1 MPTNPIISQIRIFVT
16 ALFSTLYYKDYP
28 CSIREM
34 RITRC
39 TMSWYL
45 VTIYF
50 RVALSHL
57 MEAKPDAPLFV
68 CGSST
73 CVWISKKIFSHE
85 RISTRT
91 RYENEAKGNS
101 REWLPRFFKKYM
113 WLSCFIYPCL
123 VNYSLQR
130 SPNNYILL
138 IKASKRL
145 SLFRKVVGRIMLR
158 ILLVLHQSSVVKSY
172 IYILSGHLMSVSR

>member
-1 MPTNPIISQIRIFVT
+1 
-16 ALFSTLYYKDYP
+16 
-28 CSIREM
+28 
-34 RITRC
+34 
-39 TMSWYL
+39 
-45 VTIYF
+45 
-50 RVALSHL
+50 

-73 CVWISKKIFSHE
+73 CVWISKNFFSHE

-101 REWLPRFFKKYM
+101 REWIPRFFKKYM

-145 SLFRKVVGRIMLR
+145 SLFRKVVGRIILR
-158 ILLVLHQSSVVKSY
+158 ILLVLHQSSFTFYLAIWCPLAGRGQMYIGQTDCYFRAGLHSDNVSQLSTNIKKENWHCWNFFRSY
-172 IYILSGHLMSVSR
+172 ALHFLDPK